1 MVSQCSAQ
9 ECVTSSIK
17 IMKNTVKATRLASL
31 DILRGL
37 DLWLLLMIGPVLH
50 TFLRAGYGEEW
61 DFVRFHADHVMWEGF
76 SLWDIIMPLFMFMS
90 GITIPF
96 SMVRYR
102 DGISPRK
109 QFHVKLLRRFF
120 LLFLLGW
127 IVQGNILSF
136 DFRYFH
142 PYANT
147 LQTIAVGYAA
157 SALIFVYFRP
167 KMQILLT
174 SLFFLGYMAAFVFT
188 GMDMNPETN
197 RAMVVDKAVLGAHR
211 DGVIWLENGDWQ
223 FATWFQY
230 TWVLSSL
237 NFIVTV
243 MLGCFAG
250 QIICSGNGEISGRKA
265 LSLAAVGVALILA
278 GLAISPWFPIIKKIW
293 SNSMTLYSGGICFL
307 LMAATYYVVDVKKW
321 GGDMEWIKYFG
332 MNSIA
337 AYMIAN
343 MVDFSSVTTSFIYG
357 LEHIVG
363 GYYPVLVSFGNVCVL
378 FLIMRL
384 LYKNRIFLKV

>member
-1 MVSQCSAQ
+1 
-9 ECVTSSIK
+9 
-17 IMKNTVKATRLASL
+17 MKDTVKPDRLASL

-50 TFLRAGYGEEW
+50 TFLRAGYGEGWE
-61 DFVRFHADHVMWEGF
+61 FIRFHADHVMWEGF

-96 SMVRYR
+96 SMARYR
-102 DGISPRK
+102 DGLAPKK
-109 QFHVKLLRRFF
+109 QFILKLLRRFF
-120 LLFLLGW
+120 MLFFLGW
-127 IVQGNILSF
+127 LVQGNLLSF

-147 LQTIAVGYAA
+147 LQSIAVGYLA
-157 SALIFVYFRP
+157 SALMFVYFRP
-167 KMQILLT
+167 KMQIVLT
-174 SLFFLGYMAAFVFT
+174 SLLFLGYMAAFVFT

-197 RAMVVDKAVLGAHR
+197 IAMVVDKAVLGAHR
-211 DGVIWLENGDWQ
+211 DGVVWLENGDWQ
-223 FATWFQY
+223 FGTWFQY

-250 QIICSGNGEISGRKA
+250 QMICAGNGEVSGRKA
-265 LSLAAVGVALILA
+265 LNLAAVGVALVA
-278 GLAISPWFPIIKKIW
+278 VGLAISPWFPIIKKIW

-307 LMAATYYVVDVKKW
+307 LMAATYYIVDVRKW
-321 GGDMEWIKYFG
+321 GGKMEWIKYFG

-343 MVDFSSVTTSFIYG
+343 MIDFSSVTESFIYG
-357 LEHIVG
+357 LKDVVG
-363 GYYPVLVSFGNVCVL
+363 GFYPVLVSMGNVCIL
-378 FLIMRL
+378 FFIMRL
-384 LYKNRIFLKV
+384 MYKSKIFLKV

>member
-1 MVSQCSAQ
+1 
-9 ECVTSSIK
+9 
-17 IMKNTVKATRLASL
+17 
-31 DILRGL
+31 
-37 DLWLLLMIGPVLH
+37 MIGPVLH
-50 TFLRAGYGEEW
+50 TFLRCGYGENWE
-61 DFVRFHADHVMWEGF
+61 FIRFHADHVAWEGF

-96 SMVRYR
+96 SMKRYQQ
-102 DGISPRK
+102 GLAPK
-109 QFHVKLLRRFF
+109 GQFLKKVLRRFL
-120 LLFLLGW
+120 LLFFLGW

-147 LQTIAVGYAA
+147 LQTIAVGYLA
-157 SALIFVYFRP
+157 SALMFVYFRP
-167 KMQILLT
+167 KMQIVLT
-174 SLFFLGYMAAFVFT
+174 SLFFFGYMAAFVFT

-197 RAMVVDKAVLGAHR
+197 VAMVVDKAVLGCHR
-211 DGVIWLENGDWQ
+211 DGVIWHENGTWE
-223 FATWFQY
+223 FSPWFQY

-250 QIICSGNGEISGRKA
+250 QMICADNAEVTPKKA
-265 LSLAAVGVALILA
+265 LKLAGVGVALIAA
-278 GLAISPWFPIIKKIW
+278 GLALSPWFPIIKKIW

-307 LMAATYYVVDVKKW
+307 LMAVTYYIVDVRKW
-321 GGDMEWIKYFG
+321 GGEMEWIKYFG

-343 MVDFSSVTTSFIYG
+343 VIDFRSVTESFIYG
-357 LEHIVG
+357 LEDIVG
-363 GYYPVLVSFGNVCVL
+363 GFYPVLIACGRVL
-378 FLIMRL
+378 ILFFIMRL
-384 LYKNRIFLKV
+384 MYKNKVFIKV

>member
-1 MVSQCSAQ
+1 
-9 ECVTSSIK
+9 
-17 IMKNTVKATRLASL
+17 MKESVKPNRLASL

-50 TFLRAGYGEEW
+50 TFLRSGYGEGW
-61 DFVRFHADHVMWEGF
+61 KFIRFHADHVAWDGF

-96 SMVRYR
+96 SLKNYKNGLLPKK
-102 DGISPRK
+102 D
-109 QFHVKLLRRFF
+109 FHLKLLRRFC
-120 LLFLLGW
+120 LLFFLGW
-127 IVQGNILSF
+127 IVQGNLLDF

-147 LQTIAVGYAA
+147 LQAIAVGYAA
-157 SALIFVYFRP
+157 SALLFVYFRP
-167 KMQILLT
+167 KMQIVLT
-174 SLFFLGYMAAFVFT
+174 SLLFLGYMAAFVFT

-197 RAMVVDKAVLGAHR
+197 VAMVIDKAVLGAHR
-211 DGVIWLENGDWQ
+211 DAVMWLENGDWQ
-223 FATWFQY
+223 FKTWYQY

-250 QIICSGNGEISGRKA
+250 QMICADNGEVSGRKA
-265 LSLAAVGVALILA
+265 LKLAVVGAVLVAA
-278 GLAISPWFPIIKKIW
+278 GLAMSPWFPIIKQIW

-307 LMAATYYVVDVKKW
+307 LMSVTYYVVDVRKW
-321 GGDMEWIKYFG
+321 GGKMEWIKYFG

-343 MVDFSSVTTSFIYG
+343 AIDFSSVTESFIYG
-357 LEHIVG
+357 LKDIVG
-363 GYYPVLVSFGNVCVL
+363 GYYPVLVSMGNVIIL
-378 FLIMRL
+378 FFVMRL
-384 LYKNRIFLKV
+384 MYKNRIFLKV

>member
-1 MVSQCSAQ
+1 
-9 ECVTSSIK
+9 
-17 IMKNTVKATRLASL
+17 
-31 DILRGL
+31 
-37 DLWLLLMIGPVLH
+37 
-50 TFLRAGYGEEW
+50 
-61 DFVRFHADHVMWEGF
+61 
-76 SLWDIIMPLFMFMS
+76 MFMS

-157 SALIFVYFRP
+157 SALMFVYLRP
-167 KMQILLT
+167 KMQIVVT

-197 RAMVVDKAVLGAHR
+197 IAMVVDKAVLGAHR

>member
-1 MVSQCSAQ
+1 M
-9 ECVTSSIK
+9 
-17 IMKNTVKATRLASL
+17 

-50 TFLRAGYGEEW
+50 TFLRCGYGEGW
-61 DFVRFHADHVMWEGF
+61 DFIRFHADHVMWDGF

-96 SMVRYR
+96 SLRRYK
-102 DGISPRK
+102 DGIASK
-109 QFHVKLLRRFF
+109 KEFHLKLLRRFC
-120 LLFLLGW
+120 LLVFFGW
-127 IVQGNILSF
+127 IVQGNLLDL

-147 LQTIAVGYAA
+147 LQSIAVGYAA

-167 KMQILLT
+167 KMQIVLT
-174 SLFFLGYMAAFVFT
+174 SLLFLGYMAAFVFT

-197 RAMVVDKAVLGAHR
+197 IAMVVDKAVLGSHR

-223 FATWFQY
+223 FSTWYQY

-250 QIICSGNGEISGRKA
+250 QMICAGDGEVSGRKA
-265 LSLAAVGVALILA
+265 LKLSAVGVALIVA
-278 GLAISPWFPIIKKIW
+278 GLVMSPWFPIIKQIW
-293 SNSMTLYSGGICFL
+293 SNSMTLFSGGICFL
-307 LMAATYYVVDVKKW
+307 LMAATYYIVDVRKW
-321 GGDMEWIKYFG
+321 GGEMEWIKYFG

-337 AYMIAN
+337 AYMIYNA
-343 MVDFSSVTTSFIYG
+343 VDFTSVTESLIYG
-357 LEHIVG
+357 LKDIVG
-363 GYYPVLVSFGNVCVL
+363 NFYPVLLSMGRVTIL
-378 FLIMRL
+378 FFIMRMM
-384 LYKNRIFLKV
+384 YKHKIFLKV

>member
-1 MVSQCSAQ
+1 
-9 ECVTSSIK
+9 
-17 IMKNTVKATRLASL
+17 MKDTVKATRLASL

-96 SMVRYR
+96 SMAHYR

-157 SALIFVYFRP
+157 SALMFVYLRP
-167 KMQILLT
+167 KMQIVVT

-197 RAMVVDKAVLGAHR
+197 IAMVVDKAVLGSHR
-211 DGVIWLENGDWQ
+211 DGVIWLDNGNWE

-250 QIICSGNGEISGRKA
+250 QMICAGNGEVSGRKA
-265 LSLAAVGVALILA
+265 LKLAAVGAALMAA
-278 GLAISPWFPIIKKIW
+278 GLAMSPWFPIIKKIW

-307 LMAATYYVVDVKKW
+307 LMAATYYVVDVRKW

-343 MVDFSSVTTSFIYG
+343 ALDFSSVTESLIYG
-357 LEHIVG
+357 LKDIAG
-363 GYYPVLVSFGNVCVL
+363 NFYPVLVALGNVCIL
-378 FLIMRL
+378 FFIMRL
-384 LYKNRIFLKV
+384 MYKNRIFLKV

>member
-1 MVSQCSAQ
+1 
-9 ECVTSSIK
+9 
-17 IMKNTVKATRLASL
+17 MKDSTKATRLASL

-50 TFLRAGYGEEW
+50 TFLRTGYGEGWE
-61 DFVRFHADHVMWEGF
+61 FIRFHADHVMWEGF

-96 SMVRYR
+96 SMARYR
-102 DGISPRK
+102 DGLSSKK
-109 QFHVKLLRRFF
+109 QFHLKLARRFF
-120 LLFLLGW
+120 LLFFFGW
-127 IVQGNILSF
+127 LVQGNILGF
-136 DFRYFH
+136 DFKYFH

-157 SALIFVYFRP
+157 SALMFVYFRP
-167 KMQILLT
+167 RMQIVFT
-174 SLFFLGYMAAFVFT
+174 SLLFLGYMAAFVFT

-197 RAMVVDKAVLGAHR
+197 IAMVVDKAVLGAHR

-250 QIICSGNGEISGRKA
+250 QMICSGNGEISRRKA
-265 LSLAAVGVALILA
+265 LNLAAVGAALIIA

-307 LMAATYYVVDVKKW
+307 LMAATYYVVDVRKW

-343 MVDFSSVTTSFIYG
+343 MIDFSSVTTSLIYG

-363 GYYPVLVSFGNVCVL
+363 GYYPVLVAFGNVCIL
-378 FLIMRL
+378 FFIMRL
-384 LYKNRIFLKV
+384 LYKSRIFLKV

>member
-1 MVSQCSAQ
+1 
-9 ECVTSSIK
+9 
-17 IMKNTVKATRLASL
+17 MKDSTKATRLASL

-50 TFLRAGYGEEW
+50 TFLRAGYGESWE
-61 DFVRFHADHVMWEGF
+61 FIRFHADHVMWDGF

-96 SMVRYR
+96 SLRRYR
-102 DGISPRK
+102 DGLAPK
-109 QFHVKLLRRFF
+109 KEFYLKLLKRFC
-120 LLFLLGW
+120 LLVFFGW
-127 IVQGNILSF
+127 IVQGNLLDF

-147 LQTIAVGYAA
+147 LQAIAVGYAA
-157 SALIFVYFRP
+157 SAIFFVYFRP
-167 KMQILLT
+167 KMQIVLT
-174 SLFFLGYMAAFVFT
+174 SLLFLGYMAAFVFT

-197 RAMVVDKAVLGAHR
+197 IAMIIDKAVLGAHR
-211 DGVIWLENGDWQ
+211 DAVAWLENGDWQ
-223 FATWFQY
+223 FKTWYQY

-250 QIICSGNGEISGRKA
+250 QMICADNGEVSGRKA
-265 LSLAAVGVALILA
+265 LKLAAVGAVLVAA
-278 GLAISPWFPIIKKIW
+278 GLAISPWFPIIKQIW

-307 LMAATYYVVDVKKW
+307 LIAATYYVVDVRKW

-337 AYMIAN
+337 AYMLAN
-343 MVDFSSVTTSFIYG
+343 AVDFSSVTESFLYG
-357 LEHIVG
+357 LKPIVG
-363 GYYPVLVSFGNVCVL
+363 GYYPVLVALGNVTIL
-378 FLIMRL
+378 FFIMRL

>member
-1 MVSQCSAQ
+1 
-9 ECVTSSIK
+9 
-17 IMKNTVKATRLASL
+17 MKESVKPKRLASL

-50 TFLRAGYGEEW
+50 TFLRAGYGESWE
-61 DFVRFHADHVMWEGF
+61 FIRFHADHVMWEGF

-96 SMVRYR
+96 SLKRYR
-102 DGISPRK
+102 DGLSPK
-109 QFHVKLLRRFF
+109 KDFYLKLLRRFC
-120 LLFLLGW
+120 LLVFFGW
-127 IVQGNILSF
+127 IVQGNLLDF

-147 LQTIAVGYAA
+147 LQAIAVGYAA
-157 SALIFVYFRP
+157 SALMFVYFRP
-167 KMQILLT
+167 KMQLLLT
-174 SLFFLGYMAAFVFT
+174 SLLFFGYMAAFVFT

-197 RAMVVDKAVLGAHR
+197 VAMVVDKAVLGAHR
-211 DGVIWLENGDWQ
+211 DAVRWLENGDWQ
-223 FATWFQY
+223 FSTWYQY

-250 QIICSGNGEISGRKA
+250 QMICAGNGEVSGRKA
-265 LSLAAVGVALILA
+265 LNLAVVGVVLTAA
-278 GLAISPWFPIIKKIW
+278 GLAMSPWFPIIKQIW

-307 LMAATYYVVDVKKW
+307 LIAATYYVVDVRRW
-321 GGDMEWIKYFG
+321 GGEMEWIKYFG

-337 AYMIAN
+337 AYMLAN
-343 MVDFSSVTTSFIYG
+343 AVNFSSVTESFIYG
-357 LEHIVG
+357 LKHIVG
-363 GYYPVLVSFGNVCVL
+363 GYYPVLVALGNVCIL
-378 FLIMRL
+378 FFIMRL
-384 LYKNRIFLKV
+384 MYKNKLFLKV

>member
-1 MVSQCSAQ
+1 
-9 ECVTSSIK
+9 
-17 IMKNTVKATRLASL
+17 MKDSGKTNRLASL

-50 TFLRAGYGEEW
+50 RFLRVGYGEGWE
-61 DFVRFHADHVMWEGF
+61 FIRFHSDHVDWVGF

-96 SMVRYR
+96 SLKRYR
-102 DGISPRK
+102 DGLSPRRD
-109 QFHVKLLRRFF
+109 FHLKLLRRFC
-120 LLFLLGW
+120 LLVFFGW
-127 IVQGNILSF
+127 IVQGNLLDF

-147 LQTIAVGYAA
+147 LQSIAVGYAA
-157 SALIFVYFRP
+157 SALMFVYFRP
-167 KMQILLT
+167 KMQIVLT
-174 SLFFLGYMAAFVFT
+174 SLLFLGYMAAFVFT

-197 RAMVVDKAVLGAHR
+197 IAMVVDKAVLGAHR
-211 DGVIWLENGDWQ
+211 DGVIWLENGEWQ
-223 FATWFQY
+223 FGTWFQY

-250 QIICSGNGEISGRKA
+250 QIICSGNGEVSGRKA
-265 LSLAAVGVALILA
+265 LTLTLVGMALIIA
-278 GLAISPWFPIIKKIW
+278 GLAMSPWFPIIKKIW

-307 LMAATYYVVDVKKW
+307 LMAATYYIVDVRKW
-321 GGDMEWIKYFG
+321 GGEMEWIKYFG

-343 MVDFSSVTTSFIYG
+343 VIDFSSVTESFIYG
-357 LEHIVG
+357 LKDIAG
-363 GYYPVLVSFGNVCVL
+363 GFYPVLVSMGNVCVL
-378 FLIMRL
+378 FFIMRMM
-384 LYKNRIFLKV
+384 YKNKVFLKV